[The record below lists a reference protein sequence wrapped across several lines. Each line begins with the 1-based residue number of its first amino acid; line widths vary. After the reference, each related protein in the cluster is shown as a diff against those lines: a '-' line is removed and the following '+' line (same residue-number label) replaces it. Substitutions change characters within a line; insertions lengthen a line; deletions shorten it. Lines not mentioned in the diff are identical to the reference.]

1 MLTMNSNLASRSVW
15 HWLSLV
21 IWLICLPAGAAF
33 PAANTKPAP
42 ESVQEVRVRV
52 FNREV
57 VTFRATVFGISA
69 QDRARRIEL
78 RIEDQIKRSG
88 PLKVSVKPDQAGQ
101 LIQIDGET
109 AFLLTQGDL
118 NPLGEEALP
127 VVATKAAQ
135 ALETVIEESRESRD
149 MRSMGVSAAVAAGAT
164 LAIWVLWWLV
174 RKGLMLLQGRLTAWC
189 GQHPGNFRV
198 AGVEVLQSRRL
209 EGWLI
214 KLLVALRVLLLLILL
229 YQWLSLILSMFPF
242 TRVWGEQLYG
252 FAWDVVFQLT
262 GAIVGALPSLFVA
275 ALIFLLA
282 HWATKALDGLFGR
295 IRDGQ
300 VQVDWLA
307 SDVAEPTRKITK
319 VVTWLFALAMAYPYL
334 PGSQTQAF
342 QGLSV
347 LVGLMLSLGASN
359 MVGQGAS
366 GLILIYGRVFKPG
379 EFVRI
384 GEFEGTVM
392 ELGMFATRI
401 RTGLGEELT
410 IANTVVLG
418 STTKNYSRTV
428 KGNGYVLD
436 TQVTIGYDTPWRQVH
451 AMLEEAARRTEGI
464 LADPAPRVFQT
475 ALSDWYPQYRL
486 MCQAIPATPGPRA
499 LIMTALHA
507 NIQDVFNEYGVQ
519 IMSPQYITD
528 PSEPKVVP
536 RERWFTAPAKE

>member
-1 MLTMNSNLASRSVW
+1 MKTNAPKRWGW
-15 HWLSLV
+15 HWLALL
-21 IWLICLPAGAAF
+21 IWLTCWPVWAALPA
-33 PAANTKPAP
+33 PSTKVAP
-42 ESVQEVRVRV
+42 ESAQEARVRV
-52 FNREV
+52 FNRDV
-57 VTFRATVFGISA
+57 VTFRAEVFGISA
-69 QDRARRIEL
+69 IDRARRVEL
-78 RIEDQIKRSG
+78 RIKDQMERGG
-88 PLKVSVKPDQAGQ
+88 PLKVSVKSEPTGQ
-101 LIQIDGET
+101 LVQIDGET

-118 NPLGEEALP
+118 NALTEEALP
-127 VVATKAAQ
+127 QVSAQAAK
-135 ALETVIEESRESRD
+135 ALETIIEESRESRD
-149 MRSMGVSAAVAAGAT
+149 LRSMGVSAAVAAGAT
-164 LAIWVLWWLV
+164 LVIWGIWWLI
-174 RKGLMLLQGRLTAWC
+174 RKGLLLLQGRLTAWC
-189 GQHPGNFRV
+189 AQHPDSYQV
-198 AGVEVLQSRRL
+198 AGVEVLQSGRL
-209 EGWLI
+209 EIWLL
-214 KLLVALRVLLLLILL
+214 KLIALLRTLLLFILL
-229 YQWLSLILSMFPF
+229 YQWLSLMLSIFPF
-242 TRVWGEQLYG
+242 TRAWGERLHG
-252 FAWDVVFQLT
+252 FLWDVMFQIS
-262 GAIVGALPSLFVA
+262 GAMVNALPSLFVA

-282 HWATKALDGLFGR
+282 HWATKAMDGLFAR
-295 IRDGQ
+295 IRDGR
-300 VQVDWLA
+300 VQVDWLS
-307 SDVAEPTRKITK
+307 SDVAEPTRKIAKT
-319 VVTWLFALAMAYPYL
+319 VTWLFALAMAYPYI

-410 IANTVVLG
+410 IANSVVLG

-486 MCQAIPATPGPRA
+486 VCQAIPATPGPRA
-499 LIMTALHA
+499 LILTALHA

-519 IMSPQYITD
+519 IMSPQYFAD

-536 RERWFTAPAKE
+536 RERWFAAPAKE